1 MRFRFSFFS
10 LFLLIVALAGPA
22 TALPAAPETEAPA
35 AETVHPDPLR
45 RETPRS
51 MVSGLIEALAELD
64 YDRAAQYFDLPPAT
78 SNRQR
83 MSTISQAR
91 AFHALLDNGGSL
103 KPFAT
108 LSNQSSGR
116 VDDDLPIDQENIG
129 EVTVQDKKTPI
140 LITRSE
146 AEGQQ
151 VWRISSATLGQIA
164 AATRRA
170 PAGAAGAAGEP
181 ASQDDYLVGG
191 APLKDWGMLVGLGVM
206 IFGGLWMV
214 SALVVAAMRRL
225 VTDSAASGI
234 YRFFEAALPPVSLL
248 IAVGVFY
255 NWAEQL
261 PVSIV
266 ARQTL
271 LRYTGIVSV
280 IALVW
285 FGLRLVDA
293 ISELAIARMQR
304 SQRRQVIS
312 VITLA
317 RRAAKVILLAFSC
330 IAILSTFGIDV
341 TTGIAALGIGGI
353 ALALGAQKTV
363 ENLVGS
369 VTVIADRP
377 MQVGDFIKV
386 GDVVGTV
393 EDVGIRSTRIRT
405 NERTVVTIPNGDL
418 SARQIENYAA
428 RDRFLFNPVIAIA
441 YGNSSAKLK
450 EAIEIVQ
457 QVLAEEKNMA
467 EGHRARL
474 GSISER
480 AFNIEVFS
488 HIDVHEFDTQVIIR
502 EKLLLTIFERL
513 EAADIS
519 LAFPTQTIV
528 FSPSQLEAVRGG
540 AAANGDAADADQTAK
555 AATPA
560 LPALPAPPV
569 VWTDATPPPRT

>member
-1 MRFRFSFFS
+1 MRFRLSFHLIF
-10 LFLLIVALAGPA
+10 LFILALAGPVK
-22 TALPAAPETEAPA
+22 ALPAAPETEAPA

-51 MVSGLIEALAELD
+51 MVSGLIESLAELD
-64 YDRAAQYFDLPPAT
+64 YDRAAQYFDIPAPT

-83 MSTISQAR
+83 MNAIGQAR

-103 KPFAT
+103 KAFAT
-108 LSNQSSGR
+108 LSNQAAGR
-116 VDDDLPIDQENIG
+116 IDDDLPLDQENIG

-146 AEGQQ
+146 VDGQQ

-170 PAGAAGAAGEP
+170 PAGAAAEAP
-181 ASQDDYLVGG
+181 QDEYLVAG

-206 IFGGLWMV
+206 IFGGLWLV

-234 YRFFEAALPPVSLL
+234 YRFFEAALPPASLL
-248 IAVGVFY
+248 LAVAIFY
-255 NWAEQL
+255 TWAERL
-261 PVSIV
+261 PVAIV

-271 LRYTGIVSV
+271 LRYTGIVTV

-293 ISELAIARMQR
+293 VSELVIARMQR
-304 SQRRQVIS
+304 RQRRQIVS
-312 VITLA
+312 VVTLL
-317 RRAAKVILLAFSC
+317 RRTVKILLLVFSG
-330 IAILSTFGIDV
+330 IGILDTFGIDV

-377 MQVGDFIKV
+377 LQVGDFIKV

-405 NERTVVTIPNGDL
+405 LERTVVTIPNGDL
-418 SARQIENYAA
+418 SARQIENFAA
-428 RDRFLFNPVIAIA
+428 RDRFLFNPTVAVSYA
-441 YGNSSAKLK
+441 TSSAQLQ
-450 EAIEIVQ
+450 EALVIVRG
-457 QVLAEEKNMA
+457 VLAEEEKIA
-467 EGHRARL
+467 EGWRARL
-474 GSISER
+474 GGITDR
-480 AFNIEVFS
+480 AFNIDIFS
-488 HIDVHEFDTQVIIR
+488 YIDTAEFDVQVVVR
-502 EKLLLTIFERL
+502 ENLLFTIYQRL
-513 EAADIS
+513 EEAGIR
-519 LAFPTQTIV
+519 LAY
-528 FSPSQLEAVRGG
+528 PSQTVVFQGDGRQGSDDAKGPSLEKDDRPG
-540 AAANGDAADADQTAK
+540 
-555 AATPA
+555 
-560 LPALPAPPV
+560 
-569 VWTDATPPPRT
+569 R

>member
-1 MRFRFSFFS
+1 LRFRLSFHLIF
-10 LFLLIVALAGPA
+10 LFILALAGPVK
-22 TALPAAPETEAPA
+22 ALPAAPETEAPA

-51 MVSGLIEALAELD
+51 MVSGLIESLAELD
-64 YDRAAQYFDLPPAT
+64 YDRAAQYFDLPTAT

-83 MSTISQAR
+83 MNAIGQAR

-103 KPFAT
+103 KAFAT
-108 LSNQSSGR
+108 LSNQAAGR
-116 VDDDLPIDQENIG
+116 IDDDLPLDQENIG

-146 AEGQQ
+146 VDGQQ

-170 PAGAAGAAGEP
+170 PAAEAP
-181 ASQDDYLVGG
+181 QDEYLVAG
-191 APLKDWGMLVGLGVM
+191 APLKDWGMLLGLGVM
-206 IFGGLWMV
+206 IFGGLWLV

-234 YRFFEAALPPVSLL
+234 YRFFEAALPPASLL
-248 IAVGVFY
+248 LAVAIFY
-255 NWAEQL
+255 TWAERL
-261 PVSIV
+261 PVAIV

-271 LRYTGIVSV
+271 LRYTGIVTV

-293 ISELAIARMQR
+293 VSELVIARMQR
-304 SQRRQVIS
+304 RQRRQIVS
-312 VITLA
+312 VVTLL
-317 RRAAKVILLAFSC
+317 RRTVKILLLVFSG
-330 IAILSTFGIDV
+330 IGILDTFGIDV

-377 MQVGDFIKV
+377 LQVGDFIKV

-405 NERTVVTIPNGDL
+405 LERTVVTIPNGDL
-418 SARQIENYAA
+418 SARQIENFAA
-428 RDRFLFNPVIAIA
+428 RDRFLFNPTVAVSYA
-441 YGNSSAKLK
+441 TSSAQLQ
-450 EAIEIVQ
+450 EALVIVRG
-457 QVLAEEKNMA
+457 VLAEEEKIA
-467 EGHRARL
+467 EGWRARL
-474 GSISER
+474 GGITDR
-480 AFNIEVFS
+480 AFNIDIFS
-488 HIDVHEFDTQVIIR
+488 YIDTAEFDVQVVVR
-502 EKLLLTIFERL
+502 ENLLFTIYQRL
-513 EAADIS
+513 EAAGIR
-519 LAFPTQTIV
+519 LAY
-528 FSPSQLEAVRGG
+528 PSQTVVFQGDGQQGSDDAKGPSLEKEDRPG
-540 AAANGDAADADQTAK
+540 
-555 AATPA
+555 
-560 LPALPAPPV
+560 
-569 VWTDATPPPRT
+569 R